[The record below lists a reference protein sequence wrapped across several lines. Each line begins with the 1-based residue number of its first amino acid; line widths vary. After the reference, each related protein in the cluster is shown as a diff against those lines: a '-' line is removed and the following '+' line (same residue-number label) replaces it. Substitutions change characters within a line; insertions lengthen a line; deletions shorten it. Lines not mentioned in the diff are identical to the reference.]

1 MRRFVYSS
9 NPEPELHAGDEA
21 GGRGVEAAVRAAA
34 LPGGGGRGGG
44 GAQPHQHRPRLQL
57 PPVLATP
64 AAPVGTC
71 HHKDA
76 SYSLIG
82 GSQTQIVIITHKLF
96 IHVGCSFLTLLLV
109 SFKVLVC
116 RCWYVMY
123 QKIMLTL
130 TGNVISYPAVLCV
143 AVWPSHQ
150 SWMIFWLNNTCYL
163 TSPDTTSLIV
173 DQNE

>member
-44 GAQPHQHRPRLQL
+44 GAQPDQHRPRLKL

-64 AAPVGTC
+64 AAPAADTC

-82 GSQTQIVIITHKLF
+82 CGQTQVVIVTHKLF
-96 IHVGCSFLTLLLV
+96 IHVRCSVQGQGLILTLLLNILLVFFSRYV
-109 SFKVLVC
+109 SEDHVDTHWKCQQLPCCVWLCGHLIKV
-116 RCWYVMY
+116 
-123 QKIMLTL
+123 
-130 TGNVISYPAVLCV
+130 G
-143 AVWPSHQ
+143 
-150 SWMIFWLNNTCYL
+150 
-163 TSPDTTSLIV
+163 
-173 DQNE
+173 